1 MQFLI
6 AIRNIQD
13 VYDHEFLQERKR
25 KRASSFQTCFE
36 FRSIFLLIY
45 QKSMFSFLTLRWTI

>member
-6 AIRNIQD
+6 AIKNIQD
-13 VYDHEFLQERKR
+13 VYDHEFLQDMR

-45 QKSMFSFLTLRWTI
+45 QKSMFSFLTLRWTY